1 MRHSADRWYGLLL
14 RCYPGEFRNR
24 FEPAMR
30 ETLQL
35 EYAEAR
41 ARGPVALLVFWLWT
55 SIDAAWFGWAE
66 RRPRFTGG
74 FSMKSLFTVDVRD
87 ALRSLRASPVI
98 TFVAIVSLA
107 LGIGANTALFSILN
121 SLLLKTLPV
130 REPQRLVLVDD
141 GTWTNPI
148 WEQIRDRR
156 HDVFED
162 AFAWSGTRVN
172 LSTHGE
178 TDFVDGAWASGG
190 MFDVLGVK
198 AVLGRTFTEADDVRG
213 GGPNGAVA
221 VVSYGFWQ
229 RRMGG
234 APDAIGRRLVVDGIE
249 ATVVGVTP
257 RGFLG
262 PDVGRSA
269 DVIVPIGAV
278 ALAPGQAKMLDGRS
292 VWWLEIMGRLKP
304 GQTIEEAAT
313 RLNAVRAQIREATLP
328 QDWSAK
334 DQATYMS
341 EPLKLVSAATGD
353 SNLREGYSK
362 PLQIVLGVV
371 AAVLAI
377 ACANL
382 ANLLLARAASRRH
395 ELGVRLALGASRFR
409 LAKQLLAET
418 AMLATAG
425 AALGVLVARW
435 AGPLLVRQLETPSSG
450 VTLDL
455 SLDWR
460 VLLFTV
466 GVTALTTLVFGIAPA
481 LGVSGISP
489 SDAIKEQTRTVS
501 GDRRFGLRNVLVA
514 VQVALSLALVVGGV
528 LFVRTLTALAGTPLG
543 FNPDGLMAINVDARK
558 NDLEPAARLQ
568 LFERLRQSA
577 VRVPGVSSAGLS
589 VLTPVGSMRWNTMVE
604 PTPATAG
611 LPERQ
616 RAPWVNAVSPGWFLT
631 FGMRVVQGRDFDTHD
646 TANAPRVVVVSES
659 FARRFFG
666 SEQAVGQEIRSG
678 IEGPGVHAY
687 RIVGI
692 VNDTVY
698 SAPRRGF
705 EPVIYV
711 PLAQLDD
718 AGPTAVVTVRAAT
731 TNADALSRAL
741 ASAMTGTDSQ
751 MAFTIRPLS
760 TQLRASVRQER
771 LVAMLAGFFG
781 ALALLLA
788 AIGLYGV
795 AAHSVTRRRAEIGLR
810 MALGANPQG
819 VVRLVLARL
828 VWLLAAG
835 MALGIALSWW
845 SVRLFDQLLF
855 GLEARDPLTFS
866 LAAAVL
872 LLAGLLAGW
881 LPARRAARIDPVQA
895 LREA

>member
-1 MRHSADRWYGLLL
+1 
-14 RCYPGEFRNR
+14 
-24 FEPAMR
+24 
-30 ETLQL
+30 
-35 EYAEAR
+35 
-41 ARGPVALLVFWLWT
+41 
-55 SIDAAWFGWAE
+55 
-66 RRPRFTGG
+66 
-74 FSMKSLFTVDVRD
+74 
-87 ALRSLRASPVI
+87 
-98 TFVAIVSLA
+98 
-107 LGIGANTALFSILN
+107 
-121 SLLLKTLPV
+121 
-130 REPQRLVLVDD
+130 
-141 GTWTNPI
+141 
-148 WEQIRDRR
+148 
-156 HDVFED
+156 
-162 AFAWSGTRVN
+162 
-172 LSTHGE
+172 
-178 TDFVDGAWASGG
+178 
-190 MFDVLGVK
+190 
-198 AVLGRTFTEADDVRG
+198 
-213 GGPNGAVA
+213 
-221 VVSYGFWQ
+221 
-229 RRMGG
+229 
-234 APDAIGRRLVVDGIE
+234 
-249 ATVVGVTP
+249 
-257 RGFLG
+257 
-262 PDVGRSA
+262 
-269 DVIVPIGAV
+269 
-278 ALAPGQAKMLDGRS
+278 
-292 VWWLEIMGRLKP
+292 
-304 GQTIEEAAT
+304 
-313 RLNAVRAQIREATLP
+313 
-328 QDWSAK
+328 
-334 DQATYMS
+334 
-341 EPLKLVSAATGD
+341 
-353 SNLREGYSK
+353 
-362 PLQIVLGVV
+362 
-371 AAVLAI
+371 
-377 ACANL
+377 
-382 ANLLLARAASRRH
+382 
-395 ELGVRLALGASRFR
+395 
-409 LAKQLLAET
+409 
-418 AMLATAG
+418 MLATAG

-810 MALGANPQG
+810 MALGADPQG